1 MFWTLA
7 ILSMIAYT
15 VQGVLMTK
23 YARSIDPMSAG
34 FYRSATLIF
43 TMLPLLYFTSWEKIL
58 TMGSYIST
66 LLLAGLLGAL
76 SQWTR
81 FVSIRILPVGI
92 HSALSMGLTVIF
104 SFLFA
109 FLLFGE
115 TATGWQWL
123 FSAVIVAG
131 AAYLSLNKIDMSHLD
146 SQKWSQGITWVL
158 LTAFFVSCA
167 FILTIKVA
175 REYDP
180 YIAGYF
186 WEAFIAL
193 AALGMLLV
201 RKAKTGQ
208 NIEPIAISTFWKL
221 ALVCSPTIVG
231 TGAFLLANT
240 MGPVGV
246 ISAIE
251 SGGIVVGMIMSW
263 MLYNE
268 KLESKHLFGMGV
280 VMIGII
286 GLKLF

>member
-15 VQGVLMTK
+15 VQGVLMAK

-34 FYRSATLIF
+34 FYRSVTLVL
-43 TMLPLLYFTSWEKIL
+43 TMLPLLYFTSSDKL
-58 TMGSYIST
+58 TTMGPYIP
-66 LLLAGLLGAL
+66 LLLIAGLLGAL

-109 FLLFGE
+109 FFLFGE
-115 TATGWQWL
+115 TGTPYQWL
-123 FSAVIVAG
+123 FSGVIVTGAG
-131 AAYLSLNKIDMSHLD
+131 YLSLHKIDMSHLD
-146 SQKWSQGITWVL
+146 SQKWSQGLLWVL

-175 REYDP
+175 REHDP

-186 WEAFIAL
+186 WEAFIAV

-201 RKAKTGQ
+201 RQAKTGK
-208 NIEPIAISTFWKL
+208 NIEPIPWPTFWRL

-231 TGAFLLANT
+231 TGAFMLANT

-268 KLESKHLFGMGV
+268 KLQAKHLFGMAIV
-280 VMIGII
+280 LIGIV
-286 GLKLF
+286 GLKLV